1 MVDSVTITLI
11 SSLNPSITMFSK
23 VIIFVVAFVA
33 TASGFVM
40 PTNVIRSSATIKM
53 VSFDSILSMPLAEL
67 YSSPT
72 ATYKGELIDKSLK
85 LVTQVP
91 KPDGYVYGQ
100 VSDAG
105 LPVLALG
112 ALVVVVLAAA
122 VPYFLAIGETAQK
135 QQREREASDK
145 TVNNMFTIKGTK
157 DTTGVKA
164 GTPKSAGN
172 AALRNRANPKG
183 K

>member
-1 MVDSVTITLI
+1 
-11 SSLNPSITMFSK
+11 MFSK
-23 VIIFVVAFVA
+23 VIVFVVAFVA
-33 TASGFVM
+33 TVSGFVM
-40 PTNVIRSSATIKM
+40 PKNSIRSSSIKM
-53 VSFDSILSMPLAEL
+53 LSFDSILSMPLAEL

-85 LVTQVP
+85 LVAQAP

-112 ALVVVVLAAA
+112 ALAVVALAAFI
-122 VPYFLAIGETAQK
+122 PYFLAIGETAQS
-135 QQREREASDK
+135 QQREREATDK
-145 TVNNMFTIKGTK
+145 TVSNMFTIKGTK
-157 DTTGVKA
+157 PTTGVKVGPA
-164 GTPKSAGN
+164 KSAGP
-172 AALRNRANPKG
+172 AARTPPKG